1 MRTRSQP
8 LSPGSLVS
16 LDAPRQTRSMR
27 ARSASRSSP
36 QDETVTTTTTE
47 ETTVQPPA
55 TKKTTG
61 AKKSATTK
69 KTATTKRSATTR
81 RAATARKT
89 DTTTKT
95 SSKTTK
101 APAGSALKAM
111 EKRKSTKRATR
122 KSSEE
127 DAQEATDG
135 PLETV
140 EAKSSDIPNGAE
152 EEEQGTTEVASSAED
167 ALSEPKGSD
176 CEFSSQLSVITM
188 SNRS

>member
-8 LSPGSLVS
+8 LSPGSQVS

-27 ARSASRSSP
+27 ARSASTP

-47 ETTVQPPA
+47 ETTVQPA
-55 TKKTTG
+55 TTKKTTG

-69 KTATTKRSATTR
+69 KTATTKRSAATR

-89 DTTTKT
+89 DTTTKA
-95 SSKTTK
+95 SSKSTE
-101 APAGSALKAM
+101 APAHSALKAM
-111 EKRKSTKRATR
+111 EKRKSTKKATR

-127 DAQEATDG
+127 DAQETTDG
-135 PLETV
+135 ALETV
-140 EAKSSDIPNGAE
+140 EAKSADIPNGTQE
-152 EEEQGTTEVASSAED
+152 EELVTTDVTSSTED

-176 CEFSSQLSVITM
+176 CKFSPGVVLSP
-188 SNRS
+188 